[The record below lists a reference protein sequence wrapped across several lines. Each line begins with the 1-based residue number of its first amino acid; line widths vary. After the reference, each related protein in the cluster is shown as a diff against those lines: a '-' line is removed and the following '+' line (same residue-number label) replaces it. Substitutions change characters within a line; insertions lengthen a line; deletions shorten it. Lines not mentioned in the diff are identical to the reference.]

1 MSKNKLFINST
12 TQSGQAKVT
21 LLVFVI
27 IVLIVTSAAT
37 VILMTNSLSATR
49 VQEGSLAYDVAE
61 SGLENG
67 IVRVLRDTAYSGE
80 TLQVGS
86 GSATITVSGTN
97 PKTITST
104 GIIDN
109 FSKTVQI
116 QVTYSNGLYSFTN
129 WQEL

>member
-1 MSKNKLFINST
+1 MYKVNNNN
-12 TQSGQAKVT
+12 QPGQAMIT

-37 VILMTNSLSATR
+37 MMLITNSASATR

-67 IVRVLRDTAYSGE
+67 VIRVLRDNSYTGE
-80 TLQVGS
+80 TLPVGS
-86 GSATITVSGTN
+86 GSATITVTGTN
-97 PKTITST
+97 PQTITSV
-104 GIIDN
+104 GRIDN
-109 FSKTVQI
+109 FTKSLQI
-116 QVTYSNGLYSFTN
+116 QVTYTNGVYTFTN